1 MEVNNIKQN
10 LYKISLKSCMLVFFL
25 IFYTIQCNSQT
36 LQRESIASGGDY
48 IINQGTLIQQT
59 IGQPYGT
66 QTSYG
71 NQITYRPGFQQP
83 VFKLELIHSTI
94 SLKVF
99 PNPATSSVTI
109 QSSTTLADVLIQIND
124 MSGKILI
131 SQQISEFNSYSLN
144 CENWANGFYTISVS
158 DAKNNKYSSKL
169 IISR

>member
-1 MEVNNIKQN
+1 MRNNKPN
-10 LYKISLKSCMLVFFL
+10 LYCNFLKIYGIAFFL
-25 IFYTIQCNSQT
+25 VILSISAHSQT

-83 VFKLELIHSTI
+83 IFKLELIHSTI

-99 PNPATSSVTI
+99 PNPASSSVTI

-144 CENWANGFYTISVS
+144 CENWANGLYTISVS
-158 DAKNNKYSSKL
+158 DAKNNQYSSKL